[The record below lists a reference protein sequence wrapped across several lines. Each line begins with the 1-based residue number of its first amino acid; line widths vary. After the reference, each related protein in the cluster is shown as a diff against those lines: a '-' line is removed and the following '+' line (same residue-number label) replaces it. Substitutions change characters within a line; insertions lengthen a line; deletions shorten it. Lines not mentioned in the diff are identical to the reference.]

1 MRSKLPR
8 RLKFFHHPV
17 DYSDELIHQEE
28 APAMKI
34 TSLAY
39 EAQDLLTPV
48 EQTPQKKSS
57 PEYAERAA
65 LADLQDQRQ
74 GAATGEQEEISLQK
88 LQNLTDAVD
97 SYMSSLGVNLKFH
110 IDEKTDTVQVEVR
123 DPETQKLIRKIPADE
138 MLELAASIE
147 KWSACSWTEPSSKK
161 LRHDKKPAPEF
172 PERVF
177 CRGCAYD

>member
-1 MRSKLPR
+1 MPPAAKVFCPAT
-8 RLKFFHHPV
+8 
-17 DYSDELIHQEE
+17 DYYDELIHLEE
-28 APAMKI
+28 AQAMKI
-34 TSLAY
+34 TSLNY

-48 EQTPQKKSS
+48 EQTSQQKST

-65 LADLQDQRQ
+65 LAGLQDRHLD
-74 GAATGEQEEISLQK
+74 AASGEQEEISLQK

-123 DPETQKLIRKIPADE
+123 DPQTQKLIRKIPADE

-147 KWSACSWTEPSSKK
+147 KMVGLFLDRS
-161 LRHDKKPAPEF
+161 L
-172 PERVF
+172 
-177 CRGCAYD
+177 

>member
-1 MRSKLPR
+1 
-8 RLKFFHHPV
+8 
-17 DYSDELIHQEE
+17 
-28 APAMKI
+28 MKI

-48 EQTPQKKSS
+48 EQTNQQRPDHD
-57 PEYAERAA
+57 YAERAGLTA
-65 LADLQDQRQ
+65 LQGQHQNADS
-74 GAATGEQEEISLQK
+74 GEQEEISLQK

-110 IDEKTDTVQVEVR
+110 IDEKTDIVQVEVR

-147 KWSACSWTEPSSKK
+147 KMVGLFLDRA
-161 LRHDKKPAPEF
+161 L
-172 PERVF
+172 
-177 CRGCAYD
+177 

>member
-1 MRSKLPR
+1 MDV
-8 RLKFFHHPV
+8 FIHH
-17 DYSDELIHQEE
+17 EE

-39 EAQDLLTPV
+39 EAQDILTPV
-48 EQTPQKKSS
+48 EQTNQQRSDF
-57 PEYAERAA
+57 EHAERARSGE
-65 LADLQDQRQ
+65 LAGRGQD
-74 GAATGEQEEISLQK
+74 GGTGESEEISLQK

-147 KWSACSWTEPSSKK
+147 KMVGLFLDRA
-161 LRHDKKPAPEF
+161 L
-172 PERVF
+172 
-177 CRGCAYD
+177 

>member
-1 MRSKLPR
+1 
-8 RLKFFHHPV
+8 
-17 DYSDELIHQEE
+17 
-28 APAMKI
+28 MKI

-48 EQTPQKKSS
+48 EQSSQQKSS
-57 PEYAERAA
+57 TDYAERAA
-65 LADLQDQRQ
+65 LAGLQGRRQ
-74 GAATGEQEEISLQK
+74 EAASEKQEEISLQK

-147 KWSACSWTEPSSKK
+147 KMVGLFLDRS
-161 LRHDKKPAPEF
+161 L
-172 PERVF
+172 
-177 CRGCAYD
+177 